1 MPASTVKLG
10 YVLSSEEHPPQDL
23 VRNARRA
30 EELGFDY
37 VSISDHFHPWIDAQ
51 GQSPFVWS
59 VVGAVAQATKR
70 LNLITGVTCPTM
82 RIHPAIIA
90 QAAATSAA
98 LMPGRFSLGVGTG
111 EALNEHITGDK
122 WPPYETRA
130 EMLEEALE
138 IIRELWQGETVSHE
152 GMYFTVEN
160 ARIYTLPDEAPPIVV
175 AASGPQAAELAG
187 RIGDGLIC
195 SSLDEEVVRGFEKA
209 GGADAKGRPRYLQVS
224 VCWAEDEAAARRT
237 AHEVWP
243 IAGLRGELSQILPTP
258 THFEQAVQ
266 MVSEDDVAESVV
278 CGPDP
283 ERHVKAI
290 RDGIDAGYDHIHIG
304 QIGPDQEGFFRFYER
319 EVLPRLDVRKAA

>member
-1 MPASTVKLG
+1 MPASNVKLG
-10 YVLSSEEHPPQDL
+10 YVLSSEEHPPLDL
-23 VRNARRA
+23 VRNAARA

-59 VVGAVAQATKR
+59 VIGGVAQATKR
-70 LNLITGVTCPTM
+70 INLITGVTCPTI

-98 LMPGRFSLGVGTG
+98 LMPGRFTLGVGTG

-122 WPPYETRA
+122 WPRFETRA
-130 EMLEEALE
+130 EMLEEAVE
-138 IIRELWQGETVSHE
+138 IIRELWQGENVNHE
-152 GMYFTVEN
+152 GFYFTVEN

-195 SSLDEEVVRGFEKA
+195 SSLDEEVVQGFEQA
-209 GGADAKGRPRYLQVS
+209 GGADAKTKPRYLQVS
-224 VCWAEDEAAARRT
+224 VCWAEDEATARQT
-237 AHEVWP
+237 AYKIWP
-243 IAGLRGELSQILPTP
+243 NAGLRGELSQILPTP

-266 MVSEDDVAESVV
+266 MVSEEDVAKSVV

-290 RDGIDAGYDHIHIG
+290 QEAIDAGYDHIHVG